1 METLC
6 LFSCETLMI
15 EGERF
20 DKVVKVKLYSQ
31 KNFVNARRQ
40 VKVVKRTL

>member
-20 DKVVKVKLYSQ
+20 DKVVKVKTYSQ
-31 KNFVNARRQ
+31 KSIVNARRQ
-40 VKVVKRTL
+40 FEIVKRTL